1 MHVYTMWTR
10 FGKPCLN
17 VQLLDPCI
25 WTVTEDLPRIIITR
39 ASSSIHFC
47 VSIIMVIILL
57 TKLQLAG
64 QNIKMIC
71 SKALEYYYYVIQEI
85 IFSVESEEHQ
95 PLII

>member
-1 MHVYTMWTR
+1 MWTR

-17 VQLLDPCI
+17 VQLLNP

-47 VSIIMVIILL
+47 VSIVVIILL

-71 SKALEYYYYVIQEI
+71 SKALEYYYVIQEI

-95 PLII
+95 PLVI

>member
-17 VQLLDPCI
+17 VQLLNP

-47 VSIIMVIILL
+47 VSIIMMIILL
-57 TKLQLAG
+57 TRLQLAG

-71 SKALEYYYYVIQEI
+71 SKALEYYYVLSFLLNLKSI
-85 IFSVESEEHQ
+85 SH
-95 PLII
+95 